1 VKKLL
6 ALFLCAAEL
15 LLFSGREGLRGNYQ
29 EVEELL
35 VIQTMGLDRT
45 ESGVTLTLA
54 AAGDSEG
61 KVARMEADG
70 VSISAAMERIRDYS
84 YEEEE
89 LFCPHIGRLLLGE
102 KLCEDGL
109 ESTLAYICRS
119 PELRLDMPLFVVR
132 GGEAADAVMRVG
144 SGDRGICDVMRIIE
158 QDLKRRDESGI
169 TTAAQVLRDTAR
181 SGSSLICALEL
192 GQASETTEAPDT
204 EGTEEAKPEGTSV
217 APLGY
222 AILREGRLCR
232 YLTDEQAI
240 AVGLLK
246 NTPGRA
252 TIELQDRHGQAAVLE
267 LNGGGCRIR
276 PVWEGGVLRGVEIA
290 CEVRA
295 SLLERGG
302 RGALNEAEDPDY
314 LTARLESKLAGYL
327 SSALQASKEL
337 KADYLCLAETLEH
350 ADPAAWRSLDREF
363 IDLLPE
369 LELKIT
375 VSARLNQMNDMK

>member
-1 VKKLL
+1 
-6 ALFLCAAEL
+6 
-15 LLFSGREGLRGNYQ
+15 
-29 EVEELL
+29 
-35 VIQTMGLDRT
+35 M
-45 ESGVTLTLA
+45 
-54 AAGDSEG
+54 
-61 KVARMEADG
+61 
-70 VSISAAMERIRDYS
+70 SISAAMERIRDYS
-84 YEEEE
+84 YEEE

-102 KLCEDGL
+102 KLCEEGI
-109 ESTLAYICRS
+109 ESTLGYICRS

-132 GGEAADAVMRVG
+132 GGEASDAVMRVG
-144 SGDRGICDVMRIIE
+144 SGDRGICDVMHIIE
-158 QDLKRRDESGI
+158 QDLKRRDAGGI
-169 TTAAQVLRDTAR
+169 TTAAQILRDTAR
-181 SGSSLICALEL
+181 SGSSLICALKL
-192 GQASETTEAPDT
+192 GQASETTEAP
-204 EGTEEAKPEGTSV
+204 GTEEAAEPEAAGKSV

-240 AVGLLK
+240 AVGLLT
-246 NTPGRA
+246 NRPGKA

-267 LNGGGCRIR
+267 LNGGGCKIR
-276 PVWEGGVLRGVEIA
+276 PVWEGDALKGVEIA
-290 CEVRA
+290 CSVRA

-302 RGALNEAEDPDY
+302 RGALNAEEDFDY

-337 KADYLCLAETLEH
+337 KADYLCLGETLER
-350 ADPAAWRSLDREF
+350 ADPAAWRALERDF

>member
-1 VKKLL
+1 MRKLL
-6 ALFLCAAEL
+6 ALFLCAAEI
-15 LLFSGREGLRGNYQ
+15 LLFAGRDGLRGNCR

-45 ESGVTLTLA
+45 DSGVALTLA

-84 YEEEE
+84 YEEE

-102 KLCEDGL
+102 KLCEDGI

-119 PELRLDMPLFVVR
+119 PELRMDMPLFVVR
-132 GGEAADAVMRVG
+132 GGEASDAVMRVG
-144 SGDRGICDVMRIIE
+144 SGDRGICDVMHIIE
-158 QDLKRRDESGI
+158 QDLKRRDAGGI
-169 TTAAQVLRDTAR
+169 TTAAQILRDTVR
-181 SGSSLICALEL
+181 SGSSLICALKL
-192 GQASETTEAPDT
+192 GPASETTEAP
-204 EGTEEAKPEGTSV
+204 GTEEAAEPEAAGKSV

-240 AVGLLK
+240 AVGLLT
-246 NTPGRA
+246 NRPGKA

-267 LNGGGCRIR
+267 LNGGGCKIR
-276 PVWEGGVLRGVEIA
+276 PVWEGDALKGVEIA
-290 CEVRA
+290 CSVRA

-302 RGALNEAEDPDY
+302 RGALNAEEDFDY

-337 KADYLCLAETLEH
+337 KADYLCLGETLER
-350 ADPAAWRSLDREF
+350 ADPAAWRALERDF